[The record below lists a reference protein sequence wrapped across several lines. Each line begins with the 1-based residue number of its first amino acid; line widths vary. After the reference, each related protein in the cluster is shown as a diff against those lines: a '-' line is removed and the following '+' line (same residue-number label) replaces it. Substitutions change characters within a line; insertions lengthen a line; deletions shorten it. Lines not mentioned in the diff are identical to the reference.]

1 MEQNF
6 SSPRWYGRLL
16 GLLLNL
22 AGTKGIKFDKS
33 ENLTLQDLYLK
44 VINLAT
50 RKEKEVINELLQ
62 KWSEQKKYEEANHIS
77 ISESDENK
85 YQQQGLYDVTVI
97 FRKNES
103 IDNLLEKTDF
113 YVEEERRIAELK
125 KKQAKN
131 RRIVWGFVAAVIL
144 AIVIY
149 NLPYFQEQRFYNEVV
164 EAQSPYR
171 CQSYYEEYPEG
182 RHYEDVMLLEI
193 NLSVNPVKPMVAYL
207 NKFPEG
213 KYATEIN
220 DRYNTLWDAEIVKY
234 ENRDKADESPEA
246 VKFLTEM
253 LHHMKQ
259 HRINTIRLEI
269 NPTINLKDYEEY
281 DENVRSILELFSS
294 GETLPLKGN
303 IVSLKENFTTG
314 DQGVVKQILAE
325 GVEKSF
331 NRMFS
336 SNLVSIVTSPEDAD
350 SASPVLTFNYV
361 IKNSCDEGNNEIPNI
376 WTYVAND
383 KPQAYILAINVK
395 FDVLFSIPGS
405 DVTYTYSEIGEPGN
419 EIRGIEDIKDG
430 YRQMT
435 QVCFA
440 KFSDKMSVNLGLE
453 KTYFREEGE

>member
-171 CQSYYEEYPEG
+171 CQ
-182 RHYEDVMLLEI
+182 I
-193 NLSVNPVKPMVAYL
+193 
-207 NKFPEG
+207 PEG

-325 GVEKSF
+325 GVEKSFNRMGVEKSF